1 MRLIAWAWA
10 CGVSTPNSSACRP
23 LGFDLSDKHVKRA
36 GLDYWPRVD
45 VSVHDSWE
53 AFEGNVLTT
62 ADKVVM
68 YSKQGKNGTSSALDA
83 GLTCVLGWD
92 VEPRLAS
99 RQLTLCEWLRRR
111 GEHVCLVFGSEDK
124 GFGHLPDSAFDASG
138 PHQQRSCVF
147 VPMRADTVRS
157 LNLSNV
163 VAMACFDALKQNP
176 GFAAAGD
183 WV

>member
-99 RQLTLCEWLRRR
+99 LQLTLCEWLRA
-111 GEHVCLVFGSEDK
+111 GGNTFALCLEVK
-124 GFGHLPDSAFDASG
+124 TKASAIYL
-138 PHQQRSCVF
+138 
-147 VPMRADTVRS
+147 TVRLMRLGRTS
-157 LNLSNV
+157 S
-163 VAMACFDALKQNP
+163 APACLCP
-176 GFAAAGD
+176 
-183 WV
+183 